1 MDVREWMRKP
11 RDATG
16 AGATCVLSRASV
28 RRGYGGIYTARRY
41 VYIPSPTRCGC
52 TRTTSRRDV
61 TPSERSPSTTIIA
74 NTQNTSQTIHR
85 TNIAIGIG
93 INQSVRAAPS
103 MARGIAYVYTTH
115 ITIVFVRHRHRHPP
129 SIHPSSSSST
139 LARPFAKAIHPS
151 FAGSA
156 FPTTTTRR
164 RRGFGDAPSSS
175 YAQTV
180 RHHDDDDGR
189 GKIFRILAPNLCGV
203 ATDRASARPSSVWL
217 PCARDDDGGVLAY
230 DTQDVV
236 VVCFIF
242 ILFYFARAR
251 YGVFS
256 GDAMGIMAR
265 CGCAIQIGIDGR
277 AA

>member
-1 MDVREWMRKP
+1 MDAETARCDWGGCDLCAFARERP
-11 RDATG
+11 
-16 AGATCVLSRASV
+16 SRV
-28 RRGYGGIYTARRY
+28 RRDIYSETL
-41 VYIPSPTRCGC
+41 YIYSLAYAVRVHANDVASRCDAVGTFAIHHRHRKHPKHEPINPS
-52 TRTTSRRDV
+52 
-61 TPSERSPSTTIIA
+61 
-74 NTQNTSQTIHR
+74 NKH
-85 TNIAIGIG
+85 
-93 INQSVRAAPS
+93 
-103 MARGIAYVYTTH
+103 
-115 ITIVFVRHRHRHPP
+115 RHRHRHQSINPCAPRHRWRAESHTYIPHTSPSYSSAIAIAIPHP
-129 SIHPSSSSST
+129 SIHRRRRPHSRVLSQKPS
-139 LARPFAKAIHPS
+139 IHRS
-151 FAGSA
+151 RVLLFRRRR
-156 FPTTTTRR
+156 RR

-203 ATDRASARPSSVWL
+203 ATDRPTERPSSVWL
-217 PCARDDDGGVLAY
+217 PCARDDDGGVLAC

-242 ILFYFARAR
+242 ILFYFERAR

>member
-61 TPSERSPSTTIIA
+61 TPSERSPSTTVIA

-203 ATDRASARPSSVWL
+203 ATDRPTVERRACGSRAR
-217 PCARDDDGGVLAY
+217 ATMMGVFWRTIRKMWWWCVLFLY
-230 DTQDVV
+230 
-236 VVCFIF
+236 CFILRVRDMECF
-242 ILFYFARAR
+242 RVTLCESWH
-251 YGVFS
+251 GV
-256 GDAMGIMAR
+256 GVR
-265 CGCAIQIGIDGR
+265 
-277 AA
+277 

>member
-156 FPTTTTRR
+156 FPTTTTTTTRLWRRPIVVVCANSATPRR
-164 RRGFGDAPSSS
+164 RRRPGKDLSHSGAKSLRCGDRP
-175 YAQTV
+175 
-180 RHHDDDDGR
+180 
-189 GKIFRILAPNLCGV
+189 
-203 ATDRASARPSSVWL
+203 TDRASVERVAPV
-217 PCARDDDGGVLAY
+217 
-230 DTQDVV
+230 
-236 VVCFIF
+236 
-242 ILFYFARAR
+242 RAR
-251 YGVFS
+251 
-256 GDAMGIMAR
+256 R
-265 CGCAIQIGIDGR
+265 
-277 AA
+277 